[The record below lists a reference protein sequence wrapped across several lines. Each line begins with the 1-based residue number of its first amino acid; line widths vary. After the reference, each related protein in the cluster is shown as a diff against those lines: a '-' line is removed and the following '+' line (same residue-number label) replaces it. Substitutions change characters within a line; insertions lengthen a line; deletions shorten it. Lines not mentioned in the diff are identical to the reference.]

1 MLYQLSYGLIYDVK
15 GSLGITE
22 GEESIKG
29 FLIYFDVSYQSAPL
43 QDEFDFSPLI
53 YTLQRVLS
61 ITSY

>member
-1 MLYQLSYGLIYDVK
+1 VK